1 MLFVLLCA
9 EGLLAIT
16 LRLTEGQWP
25 YTRPKSANYLLFEPH
40 PDWVMNPRKSVD
52 VTVLGNSHHHN
63 ADGFRGNE
71 FSPVKTKHRIA
82 SVGGSTTYCIGVS
95 DDQTYPFYL
104 DLLVQADCEV
114 FNFGVSGHSSVE
126 HKNML
131 PQILTRYSPDI
142 VIFQMGLNDLRSM
155 NVDDPG
161 PDYENFHERSLR
173 FAVAGACRR
182 DRLPPTALLQATV
195 ILLEKIKVLKTSP
208 FRGGAPAGHVSDSV
222 DPRVVKTFTANLDL
236 LLRECLSTHTR
247 VVLLPQALS
256 PEMITETNYKWWD
269 PYLTKKGIFDAED
282 ALNVVMRSR
291 ADGERVIYADFVD
304 GETWSPGEFFDPTH
318 LNAKG
323 NLRLA
328 RLLKED
334 LP

>member
-1 MLFVLLCA
+1 MNRKHSNRLPRQALPKAAKTGELKISRERKAAFLLVLMLFVLLCA

-40 PDWVMNPRKSVD
+40 PDWVMTPRKSVD

-71 FSPVKTKHRIA
+71 FPPVKTKHRIA

-161 PDYENFHERSLR
+161 PDYENFHERS
-173 FAVAGACRR
+173 
-182 DRLPPTALLQATV
+182 
-195 ILLEKIKVLKTSP
+195 
-208 FRGGAPAGHVSDSV
+208 
-222 DPRVVKTFTANLDL
+222 
-236 LLRECLSTHTR
+236 
-247 VVLLPQALS
+247 
-256 PEMITETNYKWWD
+256 
-269 PYLTKKGIFDAED
+269 
-282 ALNVVMRSR
+282 
-291 ADGERVIYADFVD
+291 
-304 GETWSPGEFFDPTH
+304 
-318 LNAKG
+318 
-323 NLRLA
+323 
-328 RLLKED
+328 
-334 LP
+334 